1 MRDRLME
8 ARALEKKTSKVSE
21 LKAHKQNEKQRE
33 SWRKIGIVNKKTRN
47 AKVIKISVTKSRTLA
62 SGEVIPTVEECCTQ
76 ESMEKA
82 VMEENE
88 TRFTRCLSS
97 IFFGACCCDS

>member
-1 MRDRLME
+1 M
-8 ARALEKKTSKVSE
+8 
-21 LKAHKQNEKQRE
+21 
-33 SWRKIGIVNKKTRN
+33 
-47 AKVIKISVTKSRTLA
+47 IKISVTKSRTLA
-62 SGEVIPTVEECCTQ
+62 SGEVIPTVEECCTK

-97 IFFGACCCDS
+97 VFFGALLLRIIGVMFDGQGFWNILNGSWVAPEDPELTDHAKDLLEEVRDNSIPP

>member
-1 MRDRLME
+1 MQDRLME
-8 ARALEKKTSKVSE
+8 ARAKENKTTKVSG

-62 SGEVIPTVEECCTQ
+62 SGQVIPVLEECCTK

-82 VMEENE
+82 VIEENE
-88 TRFTRCLSS
+88 T
-97 IFFGACCCDS
+97 